1 MSSVKNDSIIT
12 IIIPVYN
19 AENWIADCINSILIQ
34 TVSYW
39 KLLLVDDGSVDNS
52 GTICDEYAKNYSRI
66 NVVHQKNGGPG
77 KARNVG
83 IETCDT
89 PWFTFVDADDKL
101 MPTYLENFHV
111 ENCLDMRTL
120 SCQGFKRVNMKGENL
135 GEQYDFIDSI
145 YTGKDFLKKAFEE
158 NDLYSYGQS
167 VGKLYNKFI
176 CDKYDIRL
184 NTDIYWC
191 EDHLFYLQ
199 YLLHVKEIQL
209 HSGCLY
215 LYQFCEGQTTLTHR
229 ILPYK
234 EALNIF
240 HNMYDA
246 ANAIV
251 QKYTL
256 ENSVVMKK
264 INYHSITAGFS
275 LVINSL
281 YKEENDFQKR
291 MLILAIL
298 HSDMKKMYKRY
309 NPNKFKGKII
319 GLMFLYLP
327 LPILDI
333 ILKYFIRR

>member
-1 MSSVKNDSIIT
+1 MFSGKSDSLIT
-12 IIIPVYN
+12 VIIPVYN
-19 AENWIADCINSILIQ
+19 AENLIADCIDSILIQ

-39 KLLLVDDGSVDNS
+39 KVLLIDDGSVDNS
-52 GTICDEYAKNYSRI
+52 GAICDEYAKNYSRI
-66 NVVHQKNGGPG
+66 SVMHQKNGGPG

-83 IETCDT
+83 IEACDT

-111 ENCLDMRTL
+111 ENCLDMCTL
-120 SCQGFKRVNMKGENL
+120 SCQGFRRVNMKGENL
-135 GEQYDFIDSI
+135 GEQYDFIDTV
-145 YTGKDFLKKAFEE
+145 YAGEFFLKKAFEE

-176 CDKYDIRL
+176 CDKYNIRL

-215 LYQFCEGQTTLTHR
+215 LYQFSEGQTSLTHR
-229 ILPYK
+229 FLPYK

-240 HNMYDA
+240 HNIYEA

-251 QKYTL
+251 QKYAL
-256 ENSVVMKK
+256 ENSEVMKK
-264 INYHSITAGFS
+264 INYHSVTAGFS

-281 YKEENDFQKR
+281 YNEEKDFRKR
-291 MLILAIL
+291 IFVLTILR
-298 HSDMKKMYKRY
+298 SDMKKMYKRY
-309 NPNKFKGKII
+309 NPNGFKGKMIKPI
-319 GLMFLYLP
+319 LLYLP

-333 ILKYFIRR
+333 ILKYFAYR

>member
-1 MSSVKNDSIIT
+1 MSSVKSDSIIT

-19 AENWIADCINSILIQ
+19 AENFIADCIESILDQ

-52 GTICDEYAKNYSRI
+52 GAICDEYAKNHSRI
-66 NVVHQKNGGPG
+66 TVVHQKNGGPG

-83 IETCDT
+83 IEVCDT

-101 MPTYLENFHV
+101 MSSYLENFHV
-111 ENCLDMRTL
+111 ENCQDMGVL
-120 SCQGFKRVNMKGENL
+120 SCQGFKRVNMQGKAL
-135 GEQYDFIDSI
+135 GEQYDFVDSV
-145 YTGKDFLKKAFEE
+145 YVGDGFLKRAFEE

-176 CDKYDIRL
+176 CDKYNIRL

-215 LYQFCEGQTTLTHR
+215 LYQLSEGQITLTHR
-229 ILPYK
+229 FLPYK

-240 HNMYDA
+240 HCIYGA
-246 ANAIV
+246 ANAVV
-251 QKYTL
+251 QKYAL

-281 YKEENDFQKR
+281 YKEEGDFRKR
-291 MLILAIL
+291 MVILTIL
-298 HSDMKKMYKRY
+298 RSDMKNMGKRY
-309 NPNKFKGKII
+309 NPNGFKGKMIKPM
-319 GLMFLYLP
+319 LLYLP
-327 LPILDI
+327 LAMFDI
-333 ILKYFIRR
+333 ILKYFIHR